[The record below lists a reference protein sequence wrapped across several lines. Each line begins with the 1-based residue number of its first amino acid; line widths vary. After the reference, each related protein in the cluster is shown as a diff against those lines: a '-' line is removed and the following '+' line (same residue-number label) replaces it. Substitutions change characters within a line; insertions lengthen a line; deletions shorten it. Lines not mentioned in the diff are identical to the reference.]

1 MTTIASRR
9 ARSVVLL
16 SMSIVLLQT
25 TSSTSGVHAFVT
37 PCFETTRAISTE
49 LGRSRPFPSSP
60 SPALQSKV
68 RSGSI
73 NNDQFSR
80 SICQSNLCLSAKQ
93 DEEDDNK
100 DSGDSKPLSK
110 KVKGLQKVLVTK
122 LVNFFPTLR
131 TAVASFTVGVIFA
144 LTVIFVPVYN
154 EVDKLSE
161 PVTLFE
167 TILADIE
174 TGYVD
179 DVDTKKLF
187 ETGVNAMLRSL
198 VS

>member
-1 MTTIASRR
+1 M
-9 ARSVVLL
+9 VLL
-16 SMSIVLLQT
+16 SMSVVLLQT
-25 TSSTSGVHAFVT
+25 TSSTAGVHAFVT
-37 PCFETTRAISTE
+37 PSFETTRAISIE
-49 LGRSRPFPSSP
+49 KVRSIGYFPSSS
-60 SPALQSKV
+60 SPALHSQV
-68 RSGSI
+68 RCGPI
-73 NNDQFSR
+73 NNDHLSR
-80 SICQSNLCLSAKQ
+80 RTCQSNLCLSAKK
-93 DEEDDNK
+93 DEDDDNK
-100 DSGDSKPLSK
+100 DSSNSKPLTK
-110 KVKGLQKVLVTK
+110 KVKDLRKVVVTK
-122 LVNFFPTLR
+122 FVNFFPTLK

-154 EVDKLSE
+154 EVDRLSE